1 MTKSASGRTEVET
14 TMDRETGA
22 FVFVA
27 KRDGRV
33 VHRYELNREL
43 DLNKE

>member
-1 MTKSASGRTEVET
+1 MKKSVSGRTEVEV
-14 TMDRETGA
+14 TMDVSTGA

-33 VHRYELNREL
+33 VHRYEQNREL